1 MILHGIV
8 GQRGRLKSVLRRWES
23 DTGAAGSVAE
33 QTRLQDVL
41 LPTFLLVPAA
51 RSCPLGCLTASFQCR
66 EMEKTKAVGK
76 SECFFCWLSLLQ
88 WLRGRAGELDPVQG
102 RERDCGSEWLWWL
115 RLPWN
120 HSRGAQISVFVT
132 NEVYRFHL
140 WSQIF
145 TGYWMKFWMHAF
157 LLR

>member
-8 GQRGRLKSVLRRWES
+8 GQRGHLKSVLRRWES
-23 DTGAAGSVAE
+23 DTGAAGSLAE

-76 SECFFCWLSLLQ
+76 SECFFAGLARCSDSEAGLESWIQ
-88 WLRGRAGELDPVQG
+88 CRG
-102 RERDCGSEWLWWL
+102 GSGTVAA
-115 RLPWN
+115 
-120 HSRGAQISVFVT
+120 S
-132 NEVYRFHL
+132 
-140 WSQIF
+140 
-145 TGYWMKFWMHAF
+145 GYDG
-157 LLR
+157 